1 MLRLA
6 SKRAMD
12 SLTSLSKHATP
23 RAGFLSRL
31 VRSAILKWHRS
42 KGWRSYDETGGG
54 IEKAVILA
62 APHTTNWDFIH
73 YLGATDDL
81 GIFPRFMGKT
91 SLFKWPMTRFMLE
104 MGGVPVD
111 RSQRRDMVTQMVERF
126 GVEENFLLTIAPEG
140 TREGATRW
148 KTGFYQI
155 AMKARVPVICGVI
168 NYQNKTVHLRG
179 PIWPT
184 GDYRADLEK
193 ILAHYADSVGKNP
206 EHTIVGKADV
216 DAFI

>member
-1 MLRLA
+1 
-6 SKRAMD
+6 MD
-12 SLTSLSKHATP
+12 SQTPLSSHAIP
-23 RAGFLSRL
+23 RAGWLSRL
-31 VRSAILKWHRS
+31 VRAAIMSYHKR

-54 IEKAVILA
+54 IEKAIILA
-62 APHTTNWDFIH
+62 APHTTNWDFPH
-73 YLGATDDL
+73 YLGATGDF

-91 SLFKWPMTRFMLE
+91 SLFKWPMTKFMLE

-126 GVEENFLLTIAPEG
+126 ATEENFLLTIAPEG

-155 AMKARVPVICGVI
+155 ASKANVPILCGVI
-168 NYQNKTVHLRG
+168 NYRDKTVHLRG
-179 PIWPT
+179 PVWPS

-193 ILAHYADSVGKNP
+193 ILSHYGDSVGKHP
-206 EHTIVGKADV
+206 DHTIVGKADV